1 MNMKKSIVDRLAQ
14 NAGAIN
20 YGGKLFLHGQPSDL
34 FINNLVSE
42 VLTEVFNKVNE
53 KSEALAPE
61 LIFRDLIVEELEN
74 HFNEW

>member
-1 MNMKKSIVDRLAQ
+1 MNIKKSIVDRLAQ

-20 YGGKLFLHGQPSDL
+20 YGDKLFLHGQPSDL

-42 VLTEVFNKVNE
+42 VLIEVFNKVNE

-61 LIFRDLIVEELEN
+61 SIFRDLIVEELEN
-74 HFNEW
+74 HFNE